1 MLMDVSMLGFPK
13 LLIFKPPSLIR
24 KGSVRKMEKMGVNV
38 INFFNR
44 LGLLK
49 SMKPM
54 STYTLAKDMLD
65 AVKHE

>member
-1 MLMDVSMLGFPK
+1 
-13 LLIFKPPSLIR
+13 
-24 KGSVRKMEKMGVNV
+24 MEKMGVKV